1 MGDEQESQ
9 PTEVLG
15 LDQEASKPALASS
28 GQRDL
33 DKGLFPK
40 ARGEEEKPHPSITFQ
55 DVKRGRP
62 PHRNLG
68 QGRGQKHH

>member
-1 MGDEQESQ
+1 MWPFVTATPADEYTWTHVGDEQESQ
-9 PTEVLG
+9 HTEVLG

-40 ARGEEEKPHPSITFQ
+40 QEEKKKNHTLPSPSRT
-55 DVKRGRP
+55 
-62 PHRNLG
+62 
-68 QGRGQKHH
+68 

>member
-9 PTEVLG
+9 HTEVPG

-40 ARGEEEKPHPSITFQ
+40 QEEKKKNHTLPSPSRT
-55 DVKRGRP
+55 
-62 PHRNLG
+62 
-68 QGRGQKHH
+68 